1 MNGNNRKNYIKMRS
15 IARRISSDWNFRLF
29 RNFILIDIIFV
40 IAKIYIWRIVTEAG
54 LLGYNLSEFWNIR
67 LTGNFEYSK
76 NVSPSEFID
85 TFCYVIPDVKE
96 KIHAGSVLIETSATT
111 GVMMISEF
119 LIFMSGCINGGKR
132 VRRKLEPLNQ
142 LATTAQMISTA
153 NFEIDKFHDLEN
165 ALEKIDTENTDCMVS
180 TGNTE
185 LQGIENAI
193 NNLIKRMRNSYIQQA
208 RFVSDAS
215 HELRTP
221 IAVIQGYANMLSRW
235 GKDDE
240 KILDESITAIQSE
253 SESMNKLVEQL
264 LFLARGDNG
273 KNQLTIEKFDLN
285 DMINEI
291 YDEYQMVDTDHQYI
305 LKINH
310 DKPIYAYG
318 DYAMLKQTARI
329 LVDNAIKYTPAG
341 NEIIVSSGLDD
352 THIPCFDV
360 QDTGIGITSEDIP
373 KVFERF
379 YRADDARNRKT
390 GGTGLGLSIAR
401 WIVDKHE
408 GYFKLASCIDA
419 GTKFT
424 VCLPKIH
431 KENNDEQLID
441 ENKG

>member
-1 MNGNNRKNYIKMRS
+1 MNGNNKKNYIKMRS
-15 IARRISSDWNFRLF
+15 IARKISSDWNFRLL
-29 RNFILIDIIFV
+29 RHFILIDIIFV

-54 LLGYNLSEFWNIR
+54 LLGYNLSEFWNID
-67 LTGNFEYSK
+67 LTGSFEYSR
-76 NVSPSEFID
+76 NVSPSEFINS
-85 TFCYVIPDVKE
+85 FSYVVPDVKE
-96 KIHAGSVLIETSATT
+96 KVYAGNVLIETSATI
-111 GVMMISEF
+111 GVMLVSEF
-119 LIFMSGCINGGKR
+119 FIFMSGCINGGKR
-132 VRRKLEPLNQ
+132 VRRKLEPLNK
-142 LATTAQMISTA
+142 LANTAQMISKA

-193 NNLIKRMRNSYIQQA
+193 NNLINRMRNSYIQQA

-221 IAVIQGYANMLSRW
+221 ISVIQGYANMLSRW

-240 KILDESITAIQSE
+240 KILDESIAAIQSE
-253 SESMNKLVEQL
+253 SESMNRLVEQL

-273 KNQLTIEKFDLN
+273 KNKLTIEKIDFN

-291 YDEYQMVDTDHQYI
+291 YDEYQMVDTEHKYI
-305 LKINH
+305 LKINNS
-310 DKPIYAYG
+310 KPVYAYG

-341 NEIIVSSGLDD
+341 NEIIVSAGFDD
-352 THIPCFDV
+352 TDIPCFDV
-360 QDTGIGITSEDIP
+360 QDTGIGISSEDIP

-390 GGTGLGLSIAR
+390 GGTGLGLSIAK

-408 GYFKLASCIDA
+408 GYFKLVSFTDA
-419 GTKFT
+419 GTKLT
-424 VCLPKIH
+424 VCLPEMH
-431 KENNDEQLID
+431 KENNDEQFVD
-441 ENKG
+441 ESKA